1 MKRYFTLS
9 IIATAILAAMS
20 LKCRATQSGAKPVRA
35 AVIGGMTMT
44 PLWSEVQKR
53 FEADTGIR
61 VIVVETGEK
70 PALVRAMKEGR
81 VDFLTMHSS
90 DQTSNLVA
98 DGYAMD
104 LHPWAK
110 SELVII
116 GPSSDPAGISG
127 MTDGAEAVKKIA
139 AARANW
145 IDFQSNGP
153 RETAHTLFAD
163 AGVKMIGPWVLKD
176 EHTDNKTILHYAA
189 ENNAHMIVGRMPVVF
204 RKMRPD
210 PNIKILVQGDWN
222 MYRPY
227 MLMVANP
234 DRFPHANVEG
244 AKKLSDFLLS
254 DKIQKFLAGFDGG
267 VGDGRPIFF
276 PVNP

>member
-1 MKRYFTLS
+1 MKRRIAFL
-9 IIATAILAAMS
+9 IIAVAVMASIS
-20 LKCRATQSGAKPVRA
+20 LKSKAIQSGTKPVRA
-35 AVIGGMTMT
+35 AIIGGMTMT
-44 PLWSEVQKR
+44 PLWSEIQKR
-53 FEADTGIR
+53 FESETGIPIR
-61 VIVVETGEK
+61 VVITGEK
-70 PALVRAMKEGR
+70 PALARAMKDGK

-104 LHPWAK
+104 LRPWAK
-110 SELVII
+110 NELVII

-139 AARANW
+139 AAGANW
-145 IDFQSNGP
+145 IDFQSSGP
-153 RETAHTLFAD
+153 RETAHTLFTL
-163 AGVKMIGPWVLKD
+163 AGIGMIGPWVLKD
-176 EHTDNKTILHYAA
+176 EHKDTKSLLHYAA

-204 RKMRPD
+204 RKMGQD
-210 PNIKILVQGDWN
+210 LNIKILVQGDPN

-234 DRFPHANVEG
+234 GRFPDANVEG

-254 DKIQKFLAGFDGG
+254 DRIQKFLAGFDGG
-267 VGDGRPIFF
+267 IGDGRPIFF
-276 PVNP
+276 PVNQ